1 MLLPDHETEIDFLN
15 YEAISQTV
23 VTFLQQN
30 RERAMTIGI
39 HGDWGAGKS
48 SILRMVEAGLSQ
60 DKDVAC
66 LWFNGW
72 AFQGFD
78 DAKTVLIEATITE
91 LCRQRSTVGKV
102 KELSAK
108 LIRRVD

>member
-1 MLLPDHETEIDFLN
+1 MLLSGHETEIDVLN

-30 RERAMTIGI
+30 SQRAMTIGI

-48 SILRMVEAGLSQ
+48 SILRMIEAGLSR

-66 LWFNGW
+66 LWFNGL

-78 DAKTVLIEATITE
+78 DTKTVLIEATITE

-102 KELSAK
+102 KELSSR